1 MPAPLGD
8 REKWII
14 VDLYTKGISP
24 QEICSLKGRSYG
36 TVMRVLKEAR
46 ISTCRRGP
54 WALLTDEQRNKCK
67 EDYARGY
74 SLHYLS
80 KVYGVTSKK
89 IKDEMTAAGIEGP
102 SKHETGIERLHDCSD
117 AVLHDYTTD
126 AVGIRE
132 VARRFGVHEGTMKVF
147 LSQHVELK
155 PRGGQLGEKNA
166 ASRGRTNVDST
177 DRDHGK
183 YWARRTVEIA
193 LGRKLETGWV
203 IHHMNES
210 PRDQRH
216 SNLWLFP
223 SAESHRAYHAQQSE
237 ILAAGGLIPASQTAS
252 KNDGLWL
259 PELLALMKSEPDKVE
274 QLLSCRRESPTQ
286 DHQESELE
294 LAA

>member
-1 MPAPLGD
+1 MPAALD
-8 REKWII
+8 KRERWII
-14 VDLYTKGISP
+14 CELHKNGADGRKIS
-24 QEICSLKGRSYG
+24 EMTGRSYG
-36 TVMRVLKEAR
+36 TVLRVLKESR

-54 WALLTDEQRNKCK
+54 WDLLTDEQREKCK
-67 EDYARGY
+67 QDYARGY

-80 KVYGVTSKK
+80 GVYGVTSKR
-89 IKDEMTAAGIEGP
+89 IKDEMLLAGVSGP

-117 AVLHDYTTD
+117 AVIHDYMTD
-126 AVGIRE
+126 AIGLRE

-147 LSQHVELK
+147 LSQRVELK
-155 PRGGQLGEKNA
+155 SRGGQPGEKNA
-166 ASRGRTNVDST
+166 ASRNRSQVDSS

-183 YWARRTVEIA
+183 YWARRTVELA

-223 SAESHRAYHAQQSE
+223 SPELHRKYHAQQSE

-259 PELLALMKSEPDKVE
+259 PELLALMKSEPDKVK
-274 QLLSCRRESPTQ
+274 QLLSCRQESPTQ
-286 DHQESELE
+286 DHQEFELE